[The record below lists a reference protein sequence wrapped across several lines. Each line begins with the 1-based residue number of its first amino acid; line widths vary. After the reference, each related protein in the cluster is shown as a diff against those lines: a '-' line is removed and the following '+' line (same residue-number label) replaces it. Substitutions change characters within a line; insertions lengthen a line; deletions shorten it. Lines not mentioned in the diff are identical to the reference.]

1 MLLKRHAV
9 WLLFMLSIGTLTS
22 VDTAQA
28 QESRAGRAAQVI
40 TAPIKFEQKINKV
53 EAVGTAEAI
62 HSVVVYPAV
71 ADKVTAVH
79 FVPGQQVMT
88 NDILVELDSRRQK
101 VALDRVTIQLADAE
115 RTVTRL
121 QESRNKGA
129 IAQSELDDAITAR
142 DLLKVQLVEVKTE
155 LDDRT
160 VRAPFSG
167 VVGLTD
173 VQRGDRINV
182 QTAITT
188 IDDRKQL
195 LINFNA
201 PETALAI
208 LQGNASVKLEPWQGQ
223 AKTIDAQIVEV
234 DSRINLANRSFRVR
248 ALLDNADDLYRPGMS
263 FRVTMQLAQE
273 QYAVIPEAALM
284 WGATSAYVWL
294 AEDGKAKQVDV
305 QIQQRLSG
313 RLLVSGALAPNDQL
327 IVEGVQTLRQGQNVK
342 AANVIKNTK
351 NDAQEATL

>member
-9 WLLFMLSIGTLTS
+9 WLFCILSVS
-22 VDTAQA
+22 AVKSAQA
-28 QESRAGRAAQVI
+28 QVFSAGRAAEVI
-40 TAPIKFEQKINKV
+40 TAPIYFEQQNHRV

-62 HSVVVYPAV
+62 HSVVIYPAV

-79 FVPGQQVMT
+79 FAPGQSVVA
-88 NDILVELDSRRQK
+88 NEVIVELDSRRQK
-101 VALDRVTIQLADAE
+101 VALQRVTIQLADAE
-115 RTVTRL
+115 RTVSRL

-129 IAQSELDDAITAR
+129 IAQSDLDDAITAR
-142 DLLKVQLVEVKTE
+142 DLLKVQLTEVKTE
-155 LDDRT
+155 LEDRT
-160 VRAPFSG
+160 VKAPFSG

-208 LQGNASVKLEPWQGQ
+208 LHGNAEVELEPWQGQ
-223 AKTIDAQIVEV
+223 AKRIKAQIVEV
-234 DSRINLANRSFRVR
+234 DSRINLANRSIRVR
-248 ALLDNADDLYRPGMS
+248 ALLDNTDDLYRPGMS
-263 FRVTMQLAQE
+263 FRVILQLAGE

-294 AEDGKAKQVDV
+294 AKDGKAKQVDV

-313 RLLVSGALAPNDQL
+313 RLLVSGNLALNDQL
-327 IVEGVQTLRQGQNVK
+327 VVEGVQSLRQGQSLNVTN
-342 AANVIKNTK
+342 AKNTNTK
-351 NDAQEATL
+351 STAQDTPL